1 MFSFFRDLLDA
12 LYVRADTLVAAEA
25 VRLTANT
32 QHSAAEAIQLMAD
45 TPLVAAEAVRLTA
58 NTPLVAAEAGLLD
71 QRVFITIKAT

>member
-45 TPLVAAEAVRLTA
+45 TPLVAAEA
-58 NTPLVAAEAGLLD
+58 GLLD
-71 QRVFITIKAT
+71 QRVFITVKAT